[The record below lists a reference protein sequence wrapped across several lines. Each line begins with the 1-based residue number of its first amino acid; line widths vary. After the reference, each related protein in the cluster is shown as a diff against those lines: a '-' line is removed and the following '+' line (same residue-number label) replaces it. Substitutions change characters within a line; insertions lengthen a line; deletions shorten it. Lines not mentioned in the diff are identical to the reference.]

1 MHEQSNPKHTNRLI
15 NETSPYLRQHAHN
28 PVDWYAW
35 GEEALEAA
43 RAADKPIFLSIGYSA
58 CHWCHVMER
67 ESFEDEA
74 TANLMNELFI
84 NIKVD
89 REERP
94 DLDSIYMDAVQAMT
108 GQGGWPMSVFLTP
121 DGKPFYGGTYF
132 PPEPRYGMPSFVQV
146 LRSVAEAYRER
157 RDQVEGQAERL
168 TSMLRRAAQFQSQAT
183 DLGTETLDEAV
194 SNLHQYFDDQHGG
207 FGTQPKF
214 PQPMTLEFIL
224 TQYLRTGDLDTLY
237 MTELTLE
244 QMALG
249 GIYDQLGG
257 GFHRYSVDAYWLV
270 PHFEKMLYDNAQLLS
285 VYLHAWQLSQQP
297 LYHRVLHETI
307 DYVLREMT
315 APTGGFYATQ
325 DADSEGEEG
334 KFFVWTPAEIE
345 AVLDPTAA
353 QVFEAYYGVSKAGN
367 FEGKNILHVRRTA
380 ESVAKDFGLTTE
392 EVERILME
400 AKAKLFVEREK
411 RVKPA
416 RDEKILV
423 EWNGL
428 MIHAL
433 AECGVVLGRQ
443 DALDAAIA
451 AANFILA
458 QMSQPDG
465 KLYRS
470 YKDGRARFNAYLED
484 YAAFALSL
492 VALYEATFDLRWLG
506 EASRLTQVIFEQFHD
521 AEGGGFFQTGR
532 DHETLVARRK
542 DYIDNAVPSGNSLTA
557 ELLLRLAV
565 FVGNE
570 QYRSEAMRVLLTLKD
585 AMAQQPTGFGRMLTA
600 LNTLL
605 MPSQEVAIVG
615 DPNEPATQALLAEV
629 RRRYLPTTVL
639 ALKRPDDESML
650 PLLTD
655 RGLVNSQPAAY
666 VCENYACKLPVT
678 TPDALGALLDQF
690 GSVR

>member
-1 MHEQSNPKHTNRLI
+1 MQEHATPKYTNRLI

-28 PVDWYAW
+28 PVEWYAW
-35 GEEALEAA
+35 GEEALAEA
-43 RAADKPIFLSIGYSA
+43 RDKDKPIFLSIGYSA

-67 ESFEDEA
+67 ESFEHEA
-74 TANLMNELFI
+74 TAALMNELFV

-121 DGKPFYGGTYF
+121 DGKPFYGGTYY
-132 PPEPRYGMPSFVQV
+132 PPQPRYGMPSFVQV
-146 LRSVAEAYRER
+146 LRSVSEAYRER

-168 TSMLRRAAQFQSQAT
+168 TSMLRRSAQFENQAV
-183 DLGTETLDEAV
+183 DLGVETLDEAV
-194 SNLHQYFDDQHGG
+194 KQLHQHFDDQNGG
-207 FGTQPKF
+207 FGSQPKF

-249 GIYDQLGG
+249 GLYDQLGG
-257 GFHRYSVDAYWLV
+257 GFHRYSVDAHWLV
-270 PHFEKMLYDNAQLLS
+270 PHFEKMLYDNAQLLAI
-285 VYLHAWQLSQQP
+285 YLHAWQLNALP
-297 LYHRVLHETI
+297 LYRRVVEETT

-345 AVLDPTAA
+345 AILDANAA
-353 QVFEAYYGVSKAGN
+353 KILEAHYGVTARGN
-367 FEGKNILHVRRTA
+367 FEGKNILHVRKPA
-380 ESVAKDFGLTTE
+380 ESVAQELALTPAQLE
-392 EVERILME
+392 ESL
-400 AKAKLFVEREK
+400 AASKTLLFAEREK
-411 RVKPA
+411 RVKPG

-433 AECGVVLGRQ
+433 AEVGVVLGRQ

-451 AANFILA
+451 AANFILNE
-458 QMSQPDG
+458 MSQPDG

-484 YAAFALSL
+484 YAAFARALI
-492 VALYEATFDLRWLG
+492 ALYEATFDLRWLG
-506 EASRLTQVIFEQFHD
+506 EASRLTKAIFEQFHD
-521 AEGGGFFQTGR
+521 SQRGGFFQTGV
-532 DHETLVARRK
+532 DHEALVTRRK
-542 DYIDNAVPSGNSLTA
+542 DYIDNAVPSGNSLMA

-565 FVGNE
+565 LVDNE
-570 QYRSEAMRVLLTLKD
+570 QYRREAMRIILTLKD

-600 LNTLL
+600 LHTLL
-605 MPSQEVAIVG
+605 HPSQEVAIVG
-615 DPNEPATQALLAEV
+615 DPADEATRALLVEV
-629 RRRYLPTTVL
+629 RQRYLPTTVL
-639 ALKRPDDESML
+639 ALKRPDEEAVI
-650 PLLTD
+650 PLLAE
-655 RGLVNSQPAAY
+655 RGLVKGQPAAY

-678 TPDALGALLDQF
+678 APEALAALLD
-690 GSVR
+690 R